1 METNQSK
8 YNRRITADIN
18 EDDFDIEAES
28 EAYLDDDLYNN
39 SEARY
44 SYLQNVLVLII
55 FIFC

>member
-28 EAYLDDDLYNN
+28 EAYFDDDLYNS